1 MHIRL
6 DKGVA
11 HAATCQCYEEQT
23 SFVPGS
29 IVGKESVLGPASCV
43 GRMGGGE
50 VLRRGVGPTK
60 EGGPGTGMA
69 ARLTAGPQPSQRVA
83 ASAEYCKLAF
93 QGTGRTQQ

>member
-43 GRMGGGE
+43 GRIGGGE
-50 VLRRGVGPTK
+50 VLRRGVGPAK
-60 EGGPGTGMA
+60 EGGAGTRDGSSA
-69 ARLTAGPQPSQRVA
+69 DCR
-83 ASAEYCKLAF
+83 ASAQPESGGVRGIL
-93 QGTGRTQQ
+93 

>member
-50 VLRRGVGPTK
+50 VLRQVLGPLRRVDQ
-60 EGGPGTGMA
+60 GPGWQLG
-69 ARLTAGPQPSQRVA
+69 
-83 ASAEYCKLAF
+83 
-93 QGTGRTQQ
+93 